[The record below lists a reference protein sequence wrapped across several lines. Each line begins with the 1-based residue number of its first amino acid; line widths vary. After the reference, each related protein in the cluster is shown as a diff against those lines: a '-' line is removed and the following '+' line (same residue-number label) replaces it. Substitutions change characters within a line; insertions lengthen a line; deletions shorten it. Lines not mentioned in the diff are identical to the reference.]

1 MLLFLLGTV
10 YTTSFKCNLS
20 LNYLKIT
27 YIILLFFLHY
37 LILKK
42 YLVYL
47 PKIKI
52 LISFFPNNLLKI
64 LENKNPIYFDDKI

>member
-1 MLLFLLGTV
+1 M
-10 YTTSFKCNLS
+10 
-20 LNYLKIT
+20 I

-64 LENKNPIYFDDKI
+64 LENKNPIYLDDKI